1 MERLEHYRQSI
12 KTLLKRYA
20 DSMSKNLEPGVEI
33 ELVFDTENDHY
44 LLLDVGW
51 RATKR
56 VHHCIFHFDI
66 KGDKIWLQENNTD
79 IEVDEDLEEM
89 GISKQ
94 EIIVGFHH
102 PSMREY
108 SDFATA

>member
-1 MERLEHYRQSI
+1 MDRLEHYRQSI
-12 KTLLKRYA
+12 KALLNRYA
-20 DSMSKNLEPGVEI
+20 DSMGKNPDPMVEI
-33 ELVFDTENDHY
+33 ETVFDNENDRY

-51 RATKR
+51 QNNKR

-66 KGDKIWLQENNTD
+66 KDGKIWVQENNTD

-89 GISKQ
+89 GISNQ
-94 EIIVGFHH
+94 ELVIGFHH
-102 PSMREY
+102 PSIREY

>member
-1 MERLEHYRQSI
+1 M
-12 KTLLKRYA
+12 K
-20 DSMSKNLEPGVEI
+20 KNPETGVEV

-51 RATKR
+51 RARKR

-79 IEVDEDLEEM
+79 IEVDEDL
-89 GISKQ
+89 G
-94 EIIVGFHH
+94 
-102 PSMREY
+102 
-108 SDFATA
+108 